1 MKLLFTCGG
10 TAGHIYPAVAVA
22 KAFRARFPDAEIL
35 FVGAD
40 GEMETRLV
48 PREGFPIR
56 TVTIAGF
63 SRRLKPSHILFNL
76 KTLRKLRVSHR
87 QAAAIL
93 DEYRPD
99 LVIGTGGYASYPL
112 VRAATARHIPTM
124 IHESNA
130 VPGLTTKRLAKKA
143 DRVLVNYEECR
154 RHYPHPDRVLVT
166 GTPIRG
172 EFFSLGRR
180 EAREKL
186 GLPPEKPLVLS
197 YWGSLGARDMNHQ
210 MEEFIRLVCADD
222 AFCHLH
228 AAGKVGYTWLPDR
241 IRELGVDLSAHP
253 DVRLVEFIYDM
264 PAAMAAADLVISRAG
279 ASTLAE
285 LTGLA
290 KPCILVPS
298 PHVTNNHQERNA
310 RLLEARGGAVV
321 ITEAESSGAL
331 LYEKARSLLE
341 DPEKLRAMKQAQS
354 GLSAP
359 DAAERIVEAG
369 LSLLR

>member
-10 TAGHIYPAVAVA
+10 TAGHIYPAIAVA
-22 KAFRARFPDAEIL
+22 RVFQTRFPDAEIV

-56 TVTIAGF
+56 TVTITGF
-63 SRRLKPSHILFNL
+63 SRRVKPSHILFNL
-76 KTLRKLRVSHR
+76 KTLRNLRLSHK

-93 DEYRPD
+93 DDYRPD

-112 VRAATARHIPTM
+112 VRAASIRNIPTM
-124 IHESNA
+124 VHESNA
-130 VPGLTTKRLAKKA
+130 VPGLTTKRLSKFA
-143 DRVLVNYEECR
+143 DRVLVNFEECR
-154 RHYPHPDRVLVT
+154 QYYQHPDRVLVT

-172 EFFSLGRR
+172 DFFAIGRK

-186 GLPPEKPLVLS
+186 GLPPEKPFVLS

-210 MEEFIRLVCADD
+210 MEEFFRLACEED
-222 AFCHLH
+222 AFCHIH
-228 AAGKVGYTWLPDR
+228 AAGKAGYEWLPDR
-241 IRELGVDLSAHP
+241 LRELGVDLTQHP
-253 DVRLVEFIYDM
+253 DIRLVEFLYDM
-264 PAAMAAADLVISRAG
+264 PTAMAAADLVISRAG

-298 PHVTNNHQERNA
+298 PHVTNNHQEHNA
-310 RLLEARGGAVV
+310 RALEVHGGAVV
-321 ITEAESSGAL
+321 IPEAESSGRKLYETARAL
-331 LYEKARSLLE
+331 LA
-341 DPEKLRAMKQAQS
+341 DPERLKTMKLAQS
-354 GLSAP
+354 RLSTP
-359 DAAERIVEAG
+359 DAAERIMETG